1 MHNISINYGLVY
13 VSYYIYRQRPE
24 GKGNTFDL
32 ATLMKW
38 GKDGVIRYKTI
49 TKGDSN
55 YVNFVWC

>member
-13 VSYYIYRQRPE
+13 VGYCIYGQRPE
-24 GKGNTFDL
+24 GKGNVVDL

-38 GKDGVIRYKTI
+38 GKDGVILYKTI